1 MLRARP
7 FDWVLIYKMITCF
20 EVLDLKKADDVVLLS
35 ILKCWSFFYDSC
47 WRCESLDH
55 DHSHHGRL
63 GSWIKCHHNG
73 YTNTLYTTII
83 MFYNLSFLILL
94 YNDGVFIFLVDFFDG
109 NNAQSC
115 LLRLSSTG
123 LVYYSY
129 KYWCN
134 GRKSSGHRAHCLV
147 RGRGGSILEQLSLF
161 TQIININYQ
170 KHTRTSRSRN
180 YKPCWVYLKRMRL
193 SLAELISKMNSA

>member
-47 WRCESLDH
+47 WCCESLDH

-63 GSWIKCHHNG
+63 EARIKYHHNG

-94 YNDGVFIFLVDFFDG
+94 YNDGVFFFLVDFFDG

-147 RGRGGSILEQLSLF
+147 GGRGG
-161 TQIININYQ
+161 
-170 KHTRTSRSRN
+170 
-180 YKPCWVYLKRMRL
+180 VYIGTAVALY
-193 SLAELISKMNSA
+193 SNH

>member
-1 MLRARP
+1 M
-7 FDWVLIYKMITCF
+7 DIQIHVYI
-20 EVLDLKKADDVVLLS
+20 
-35 ILKCWSFFYDSC
+35 
-47 WRCESLDH
+47 
-55 DHSHHGRL
+55 
-63 GSWIKCHHNG
+63 
-73 YTNTLYTTII
+73 YTTII

-94 YNDGVFIFLVDFFDG
+94 YNDGVFFFLVDFFDG

-134 GRKSSGHRAHCLV
+134 GRKSSGHHAHCLV
-147 RGRGGSILEQLSLF
+147 RGRGGGSILEQLSLF

-180 YKPCWVYLKRMRL
+180 YKPC
-193 SLAELISKMNSA
+193 

>member
-1 MLRARP
+1 MLRAST
-7 FDWVLIYKMITCF
+7 FDWVLIYNDYLFLKFLMK
-20 EVLDLKKADDVVLLS
+20 KKADEVVLLS

-47 WRCESLDH
+47 WCCESLDH

-83 MFYNLSFLILL
+83 NLSFLILL
-94 YNDGVFIFLVDFFDG
+94 YNDGIFIFVVDFFDG

-134 GRKSSGHRAHCLV
+134 GRKSSGHHAHCLV
-147 RGRGGSILEQLSLF
+147 RGKRGGGLYWNSCRSL
-161 TQIININYQ
+161 
-170 KHTRTSRSRN
+170 
-180 YKPCWVYLKRMRL
+180 LK
-193 SLAELISKMNSA
+193 SLISTTKSIHVHPDLVIISRAEYI

>member
-1 MLRARP
+1 MTTCVLLPRPCVFINQEPLFAICFTNKQLGPWSYNVGARP
-7 FDWVLIYKMITCF
+7 FDWVLIYNDYLFLKFLIK
-20 EVLDLKKADDVVLLS
+20 KKASEVVLLS

-134 GRKSSGHRAHCLV
+134 GRKSSGHHAHCLV
-147 RGRGGSILEQLSLF
+147 QGGGG
-161 TQIININYQ
+161 
-170 KHTRTSRSRN
+170 
-180 YKPCWVYLKRMRL
+180 VYSGTAVALY
-193 SLAELISKMNSA
+193 SNH